1 MRELLTG
8 CMLQLISLR
17 LRQLRSRWRP
27 AQAFGLSS
35 GHALRAFR
43 WGGAHGFRLRCAT
56 TGAPVPG
63 KLFLSAVMAWF
74 LQQWS
79 MGAAIYLALVGG
91 GLTAAFLLT
100 VLLRGIRLI

>member
-1 MRELLTG
+1 MPWLG
-8 CMLQLISLR
+8 CDAPR
-17 LRQLRSRWRP
+17 
-27 AQAFGLSS
+27 
-35 GHALRAFR
+35 
-43 WGGAHGFRLRCAT
+43 
-56 TGAPVPG
+56 PVPPDPG
-63 KLFLSAVMAWF
+63 EPFRSAVMAEF